1 MSLHFGSIRNHNES
15 AVFDAVQEA
24 AHQFPD
30 LCTDDGS
37 LLTDVVCVALNR
49 LPPHYI
55 RHSADFSFY
64 QTKGERLDINNAVA
78 EAVAHAFSFVQA
90 RIAKAVQP

>member
-1 MSLHFGSIRNHNES
+1 MSLNFGSICNHNES
-15 AVFDAVQEA
+15 AVFDAVQKA
-24 AHQFPD
+24 AHQFPE

-90 RIAKAVQP
+90 RIATDVRP